1 MLFYEIVQGW
11 PADPQFLEGF
21 GYRTASS
28 RKTGAGVE
36 PEKPLKGS
44 FNIRVGPELHRKL
57 VAGASRSKMPLNRYV
72 AELLKRSA

>member
-28 RKTGAGVE
+28 RKTGGGVE

-44 FNIRVGPELHRKL
+44 FNIRVGP
-57 VAGASRSKMPLNRYV
+57 
-72 AELLKRSA
+72 